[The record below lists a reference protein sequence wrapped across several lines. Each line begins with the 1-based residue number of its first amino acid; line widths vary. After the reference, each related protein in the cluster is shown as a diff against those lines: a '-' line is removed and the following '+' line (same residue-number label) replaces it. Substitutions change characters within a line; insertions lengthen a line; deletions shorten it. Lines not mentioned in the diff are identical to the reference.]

1 MSARNVQAQRRK
13 INKVILIVFAAALVV
28 LVGAAVIGTVLT
40 GKTEDPS
47 VLDAPGKRACDLL
60 NAGSGAATNQAARAD
75 LAARALAEGG
85 QTKTP
90 KLAADLQALPG
101 ATGTTEA
108 WQRAFDTAALT
119 CVGAGW
125 KP

>member
-1 MSARNVQAQRRK
+1 MSAQTQMARRRK
-13 INKVILIVFAAALVV
+13 TNKVILIVFAAILGV
-28 LVGAAVIGTVLT
+28 LIGAAVLGAVLT
-40 GKTEDPS
+40 DTPEDPS
-47 VLDAPGKRACDLL
+47 NLDAPGRRACDLL
-60 NAGSGAATNQAARAD
+60 NAGSGAATTQATRAD

-90 KLAADLQALPG
+90 NLAADLQALPG